1 MVLTQLHPADVRAA
15 IQKRFGTIGAFE
27 RAKRL
32 PTKSVNDV
40 LRGRTNRRVAGII
53 NDFLAEVAPSNFS
66 DNNAVVTP
74 THSLNAEAK

>member
-32 PTKSVNDV
+32 PRKSVNDV
-40 LRGRTNRRVAGII
+40 LRGRTNRRVAGVI
-53 NDFLAEVAPSNFS
+53 NDFLNEVAPSNFS
-66 DNNAVVTP
+66 DISAATP
-74 THSLNAEAK
+74 PAHSLNAGAK